1 MRFLVK
7 TIDFYKVDTVDE
19 VEKLHEELKNSNYFT
34 LTGFKYDTKVIKQR
48 D

>member
-7 TIDFYKVDTVDE
+7 STDYYRVDTVDE

-34 LTGFKYDTKVIKQR
+34 LIGFKSLTLTFI
-48 D
+48 